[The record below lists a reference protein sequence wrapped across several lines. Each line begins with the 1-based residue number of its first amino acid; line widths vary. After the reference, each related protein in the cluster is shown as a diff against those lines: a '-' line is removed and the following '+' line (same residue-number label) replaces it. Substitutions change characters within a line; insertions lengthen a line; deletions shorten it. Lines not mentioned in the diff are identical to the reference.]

1 MDLNALMKQAQK
13 MQKDMAKQE
22 YELKEKQYVSSV
34 GGGVVE
40 ITMNGAFEV
49 VSVFIKDEVLDQ
61 DNQGMIEEL
70 VQMAMNDVLKKATE
84 EKEAAMASLTGGMKI
99 PGM

>member
-22 YELKEKQYVSSV
+22 NELKEKQYVSSV

-70 VQMAMNDVLKKATE
+70 VQMAMNDVLKQATE
-84 EKEAAMASLTGGMKI
+84 EKEAAMVSLTGGMKI

>member
-22 YELKEKQYVSSV
+22 NELKEKQYVSSV

-70 VQMAMNDVLKKATE
+70 VQMAMNDVLKQATE
-84 EKEAAMASLTGGMKI
+84 EKEAAMTSLTGGMKI

>member
-22 YELKEKQYVSSV
+22 NELKEKQYVSSV

-70 VQMAMNDVLKKATE
+70 VQMAMNDVLKQATE

>member
-1 MDLNALMKQAQK
+1 MDLQALMKQAQK
-13 MQKDMAKQE
+13 MQKDMSKQESELKAKQF
-22 YELKEKQYVSSV
+22 VSSV

-40 ITMNGAFEV
+40 VTMNGAYEV

-61 DNQGMIEEL
+61 DNQGMLEEL
-70 VQMAMNDVLKKATE
+70 VQMAMNDVLKQVTD
-84 EKEAAMASLTGGMKI
+84 EKEAMMASLTGGMKI